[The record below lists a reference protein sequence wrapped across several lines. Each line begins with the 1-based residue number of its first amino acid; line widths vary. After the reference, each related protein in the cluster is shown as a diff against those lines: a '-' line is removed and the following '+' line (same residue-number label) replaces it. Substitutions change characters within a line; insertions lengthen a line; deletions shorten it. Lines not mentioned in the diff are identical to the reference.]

1 MMNNEPSITEYMC
14 SWCGK
19 RVQRTRGEG
28 RPLPGEC
35 PRRPKNRDGQLKPHT
50 WIINKV
56 FK

>member
-1 MMNNEPSITEYMC
+1 MNRQPSITEYMC

-28 RPLPGEC
+28 RPMPGEC
-35 PRRPKNRDGQLKPHT
+35 PRRGQGANGKMKPHVWT
-50 WIINKV
+50 VNKV